1 MKYLECTASIHCWP
15 AQIGILLCGVTID
28 NMIIGG
34 PAYNS
39 RQLEIG
45 DIILQVDGVAATLAS
60 FLLNCPRFQD
70 QTRSDSMLAG
80 EHIGAPNRKRCPWKQ
95 CNPARSKGRPAG
107 SMCRERADTSKWE
120 AFGET

>member
-1 MKYLECTASIHCWP
+1 MHCTNHCQP

-45 DIILQVDGVAATLAS
+45 DMIMQVDGVAATQAS
-60 FLLNCPRFQD
+60 LPSSSPRFQD
-70 QTRSDSMLAG
+70 
-80 EHIGAPNRKRCPWKQ
+80 
-95 CNPARSKGRPAG
+95 
-107 SMCRERADTSKWE
+107 E
-120 AFGET
+120 A